1 MNTQRYIMP
10 VIIAAG
16 LHGAL
21 VYFFSESKSPII
33 CLKPEKPPVLAD
45 RPRIEMAD
53 PPEDTGEAGAGK
65 ADPLPSQVDI
75 PRPATEDIFT
85 INVTPSA
92 ESIKPV
98 MTLPKNPSTSIGI
111 GDENFDLSRNSRT
124 IVVSGGLDRPPR
136 ATVRPAPNYP
146 FAMRSSA
153 TNGSV
158 TVEFVVDTAGR
169 VVTADAVRWTQR
181 DFVDPAVQAVLR
193 WRFEPGTINGRR
205 VNFRMAIPIEFIATN

>member
-1 MNTQRYIMP
+1 MNPQRYIMP

-21 VYFFSESKSPII
+21 LLSSTDTTRPPPPPKEPPP
-33 CLKPEKPPVLAD
+33 LLPPV
-45 RPRIEMAD
+45 PRMEMTD
-53 PPEDTGEAGAGK
+53 PPTDLGEPGAGK
-65 ADPLPSQVDI
+65 ADPLPSQEDI
-75 PRPATEDIFT
+75 PRPVNSEDIFT

-98 MTLPKNPSTSIGI
+98 LTLPHNPPGPIGSGEIGGGIGRPGLPTSI
-111 GDENFDLSRNSRT
+111 N
-124 IVVSGGLDRPPR
+124 LDRVPR

-146 FAMRSSA
+146 ATMRSSS

-158 TVEFVVDTAGR
+158 TVEFVVDTTGR
-169 VVTADAVRWTQR
+169 VVTADAVRWTHR

-193 WRFEPGTINGRR
+193 WRFEPGTISGRK
-205 VNFRMAIPIEFIATN
+205 VSFRMAIPIEFVAVN